1 MSATWP
7 RGVMPA
13 SLTPY
18 GPQGEVDA
26 VGLARLGAGFEAA
39 GSVGIVLGGTNGE
52 GPSLSAVEKRDLVRG
67 FAPARGQLKVVAG
80 LATSSLTEA
89 IWLAQQ
95 AAKSGADAV
104 LVMAPG
110 GYANLDAAGIRD
122 WFFRL
127 ADASPLP
134 LILYHHPLMSRVTWR
149 GEHVA
154 ELVAHPQCMGLKDSS
169 GDPANLAEFRAAW
182 PEAPLWVG
190 DERLL
195 LPALQA
201 GWHGTISGCANVM
214 AAPLCQVVQAWE
226 TGETERAERL
236 FARILP
242 LIEALR
248 RVPQPAHHKR
258 SAFLQGRIERPDVRP
273 PLTLPE
279 ESAFSAW
286 YESLPGGEFLG

>member
-1 MSATWP
+1 MSAPWP

-13 SLTPY
+13 SLTPF
-18 GPQGEVDA
+18 GPSGEVDV

-39 GSVGIVLGGTNGE
+39 GCVGIVLGGTNGE

-67 FAPARGQLKVVAG
+67 FAPARGALRVVAG

-89 IWLAQQ
+89 IWLSQQ
-95 AAKSGADAV
+95 AHKSGADAV

-110 GYANLDAAGIRD
+110 GYANLSPVGIRD

-134 LILYHHPLMSRVTWR
+134 LILYHHPLMSRVTWWP
-149 GEHVA
+149 EQVA
-154 ELVAHPQCMGLKDSS
+154 ELAAHPQCMGLKDSS
-169 GDPANLAEFRAAW
+169 GDPANLSEFRSAW
-182 PEAPLWVG
+182 PDAPLWVG

-195 LPALQA
+195 LAALQA

-226 TGETERAERL
+226 AGETERAERL
-236 FARILP
+236 FARVLP

-248 RVPQPAHHKR
+248 GVPQPAHHKM
-258 SAFLQGRIERPDVRP
+258 SAHGQGRIERADVRP
-273 PLTLPE
+273 PLTQPE
-279 ESAFSAW
+279 DEAFSTW